1 MSNPLINNA
10 VQETMAMS
18 NPLLAGMFKMPGR
31 VFPLPSRALL
41 YTAGKEVNAEVK
53 DNGGEIHVRPMS
65 AMAELKLK
73 NPDLLYSGTAIAE
86 VIRECV
92 PEILDPLSLFALDV
106 DAILVYIRAVTYGD
120 TYEVDAAHTC
130 KDAKPHTYEISLDE
144 LISRTSFLSEAD
156 LMSWRISDF
165 HVGITNRTYD
175 VLLEPIRMRGL
186 IAYQQ
191 LGRKDPAEIDTADY
205 QDLVVTNL
213 VHFIR
218 SIDGITSRDI
228 IVPFLQ
234 KISYPEIHQ
243 LQDRIAQANMFGIP
257 LTKQVGCPEC
267 TAAFDVRVEINPTL
281 FFSR

>member
-1 MSNPLINNA
+1 MSTLIDNA
-10 VQETMAMS
+10 VRETQAMN

-31 VFPLPSRALL
+31 IFPLPSRALL
-41 YTAGKEVNAEVK
+41 YVAGKEVTAEVK

-92 PEILDPLSLFALDV
+92 PEILDPLALFALDV

-120 TYEVDAAHTC
+120 KYEVDAVHTC
-130 KDAKPHTYEISLDE
+130 AEAKPHTYEISLDE
-144 LISRTSFLSEAD
+144 LISRTTFLTEEHLS
-156 LMSWRISDF
+156 SWRIPEF

-191 LGRKDPAEIDTADY
+191 LGRKDPAEVDTADY

-243 LQDRIAQANMFGIP
+243 LQDQIASANIFGVP
-257 LTKQVGCPEC
+257 LTKPVGCPEC
-267 TAAFDVRVEINPTL
+267 GAAFDARVEINPTL
-281 FFSR
+281 FFSK